1 MLRIELLSGII
12 KIAPKN
18 RSLDKVA
25 KFPGE
30 TPAMK
35 PTQALTAL
43 AAQNMKESVPEFGV
57 GDTVRVSVKVVEGN
71 RERTQVFEGVVM
83 RRRSGSIN
91 ENFTVRRIA
100 SHGIGVERTFMLHS
114 PRVEK
119 IEVIRR
125 GVVRRAQLYYLR
137 GLTGKAA
144 RIKERRYVPGA
155 RNKAAAAIAP
165 TAPVEDV
172 TLATA
177 ADEGEI
183 DDEATELDEVDV
195 AEVDAT
201 DVDAATEDT
210 GADGEAGTDGDT
222 PETERNA

>member
-1 MLRIELLSGII
+1 
-12 KIAPKN
+12 
-18 RSLDKVA
+18 
-25 KFPGE
+25 
-30 TPAMK
+30 MK
-35 PTQALTAL
+35 PTQALTVL
-43 AAQNMKESVPEFGV
+43 AAENMKESVPEFGV

-155 RNKAAAAIAP
+155 KNKAAAATIAP
-165 TAPVEDV
+165 TAAVEDV
-172 TLATA
+172 TPATA
-177 ADEGEI
+177 ADEGAI
-183 DDEATELDEVDV
+183 DDEATELEAVEAADK
-195 AEVDAT
+195 VDADDT
-201 DVDAATEDT
+201 TEDT
-210 GADGEAGTDGDT
+210 AAEGDT
-222 PETERNA
+222 EGTETERNA

>member
-1 MLRIELLSGII
+1 
-12 KIAPKN
+12 
-18 RSLDKVA
+18 
-25 KFPGE
+25 
-30 TPAMK
+30 MK
-35 PTQALTAL
+35 PTQALTVL
-43 AAQNMKESVPEFGV
+43 AAHNMKESVPEFGV

-114 PRVEK
+114 PRGEK

-155 RNKAAAAIAP
+155 KGKAGAAVIAP
-165 TAPVEDV
+165 TAEVKDV

-177 ADEGEI
+177 ADEEAI
-183 DDEATELDEVDV
+183 DEDIT
-195 AEVDAT
+195 EVDAVEAT
-201 DVDAATEDT
+201 DTTEAEDTAAEGDAEGTED
-210 GADGEAGTDGDT
+210 A
-222 PETERNA
+222 ETERNA